1 MYREHGKSEKATKA
15 YTKQTSHYNTQEN
28 LGKGRKGKSVINIG
42 EGREK
47 EKREGGRGKERKKT
61 AKKDQI
67 CKR

>member
-15 YTKQTSHYNTQEN
+15 YTKQTSHYNTQE
-28 LGKGRKGKSVINIG
+28 KESKGKSVLNIG
-42 EGREK
+42 KGRER